1 MQRHFLADP
10 GDAANLPRDAN
21 PTTLGGLQ
29 TATATD
35 VGRTNNFCGAV
46 ALLIKLKDAL
56 RITPPVLFQK
66 SADLA
71 DNNRSLAAE
80 TLGRPRH
87 VVNQP
92 RTPGIQCRASF

>member
-1 MQRHFLADP
+1 LQRHFLADP
-10 GDAANLPRDAN
+10 GDAANPPPDAN

-35 VGRTNNFCGAV
+35 VGRTNNFGGAV
-46 ALLIKLKDAL
+46 TLLIKLNDAL
-56 RITPPVLFQK
+56 SITPRVLFQK

-71 DNNRSLAAE
+71 DNRSLAAE

>member
-1 MQRHFLADP
+1 
-10 GDAANLPRDAN
+10 
-21 PTTLGGLQ
+21 
-29 TATATD
+29 
-35 VGRTNNFCGAV
+35 V

-56 RITPPVLFQK
+56 RITPRVLFQK

-71 DNNRSLAAE
+71 DNRSLAAE
-80 TLGRPRH
+80 TLGRPRP